1 MRISD
6 WSSDVCSSDLRPM
19 RQLPTDELQRQAG
32 AVMED
37 YGGWTRAAYFRQTG
51 DSEEQSIA
59 REVKAV
65 RNGVGILDYSPL
77 GKILVHG
84 PDAGEFLNRIYV
96 NNLKTLKVGKCRYGL
111 MLNEFGIIIDAGI
124 AKRWGAST
132 YQVGPTSGKAAHVVE
147 IPEKWR
153 S

>member
-1 MRISD
+1 
-6 WSSDVCSSDLRPM
+6 M

-84 PDAGEFLNRIYV
+84 PDAGEFLNRISV
-96 NNLKTLKVGKCRYGL
+96 NNRSEARRVGKKGGRKCGH
-111 MLNEFGIIIDAGI
+111 
-124 AKRWGAST
+124 RWAP
-132 YQVGPTSGKAAHVVE
+132 YH
-147 IPEKWR
+147 
-153 S
+153 